1 MNKYLQTAKM
11 MKNYQAQ
18 KELITDSIA
27 LLLSDMSEVPTKCIA
42 VTVTL
47 DVNAS
52 IQYIDFEGR
61 TDGESMRKILAQIK
75 PRQLVSQVQ
84 LMCSLFITHLVITR
98 ISI

>member
-1 MNKYLQTAKM
+1 M
-11 MKNYQAQ
+11 MKNYQAH

-75 PRQLVSQVQ
+75 PRQLVSPSTAAVQ
-84 LMCSLFITHLVITR
+84 SFWNLGSVQHQLF
-98 ISI
+98 